1 MDQIPSGEAFAG
13 ALISME
19 MREGHMTALVFS
31 PKTRDIGIHF
41 VRLREK
47 HLNCIRR
54 LTLEQPDAPTG
65 S

>member
-31 PKTRDIGIHF
+31 PKTRDIGIYF